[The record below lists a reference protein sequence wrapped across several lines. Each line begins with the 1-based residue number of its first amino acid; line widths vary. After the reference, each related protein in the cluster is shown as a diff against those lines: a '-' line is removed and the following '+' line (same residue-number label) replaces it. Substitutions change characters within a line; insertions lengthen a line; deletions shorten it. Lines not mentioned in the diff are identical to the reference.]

1 MALTTGSGFADP
13 SSEDIS
19 RRKANPSRGGDAQP
33 RSPPLAGGRPAGSP
47 GDKRTSRVNHT
58 HTRTTDRRS
67 RGDGGFTLIEL
78 MASLTILA
86 VGILAAVR
94 VMDSA
99 FFVAGQGGNRTRAV
113 HLATREAESV

>member
-1 MALTTGSGFADP
+1 TTMRGFVDLLTRHLPNKGKPVERRGRTATGP
-13 SSEDIS
+13 T
-19 RRKANPSRGGDAQP
+19 
-33 RSPPLAGGRPAGSP
+33 LAGGRPAGSP

-58 HTRTTDRRS
+58 HTTRTTNRRG

-86 VGILAAVR
+86 VGVLAAVR

-99 FFVAGQGGNRTRAV
+99 FYVAGQG
-113 HLATREAESV
+113 